1 MEDEIKMFEERIE
14 SLEKSNAEYR
24 ARYGTGTRPAW
35 VGEEIG
41 INMMYID
48 IAKAEACS
56 DEGEGQCM
64 MNTDTPRHSATKSC
78 AMPTPMVC

>member
-1 MEDEIKMFEERIE
+1 MEDEIKMIEDRIE
-14 SLEKSNAEYR
+14 RLEQSNAEYR

-48 IAKAEACS
+48 IAKKQIAKLK
-56 DEGEGQCM
+56 GESNG
-64 MNTDTPRHSATKSC
+64 
-78 AMPTPMVC
+78 

>member
-1 MEDEIKMFEERIE
+1 MEDEIKMFEDRIE

-41 INMMYID
+41 INLMYID
-48 IAKAEACS
+48 IAKQKIAAMR
-56 DEGEGQCM
+56 GQV
-64 MNTDTPRHSATKSC
+64 DG
-78 AMPTPMVC
+78 